1 LNFSQ
6 KIFSVFAVSVFI
18 CCATNSYCQQNDFI
32 ARNTVY
38 ADFASKGATYSLN
51 YERILSQG
59 GNRFSTSCRIGF
71 TVLKNAIA
79 MPLGIIFFT
88 GHKASHAEFSFTA
101 VPYIET
107 YKDLFSGNNLSDKK
121 MYLLPGAG
129 YRYQKQEGGFFFK
142 VIAGPIIYL
151 DPPSDH
157 FWKMDSK
164 IYPGISAG
172 TGFSF

>member
-1 LNFSQ
+1 
-6 KIFSVFAVSVFI
+6 
-18 CCATNSYCQQNDFI
+18 
-32 ARNTVY
+32 
-38 ADFASKGATYSLN
+38 
-51 YERILSQG
+51 
-59 GNRFSTSCRIGF
+59 
-71 TVLKNAIA
+71 